1 MPLNPGIASGSF
13 HSILRQETES
23 RHRAL
28 ENTALSAR
36 LLSPGVTLRDYLF
49 YLSAF
54 SGIARWYDLQVLPLV
69 TDTLDDISERRKLR
83 LILSDLE
90 ALENTGYPAP
100 SYPPFQAPAPRD
112 KAEAMG
118 ACYVLEGST
127 LGGRVILKHILPILP
142 PALSRGDAF
151 FAGYGDATASKWK
164 YFLEKLEDFAA
175 LHPTDAIIR
184 GAGSAFDLIK
194 VHFTKYEATAA
205 VQGYRQP

>member
-13 HSILRQETES
+13 HSLLRQETES

-54 SGIARWYDLQVLPLV
+54 SGIARWYDVQVLPLV

-90 ALENTGYPAP
+90 ALENIGYPAP

-151 FAGYGDATASKWK
+151 SQVTEMPQLQNGNISWRNWRISPPCIRPTPSSVERG
-164 YFLEKLEDFAA
+164 
-175 LHPTDAIIR
+175 LHSI
-184 GAGSAFDLIK
+184 
-194 VHFTKYEATAA
+194 
-205 VQGYRQP
+205 